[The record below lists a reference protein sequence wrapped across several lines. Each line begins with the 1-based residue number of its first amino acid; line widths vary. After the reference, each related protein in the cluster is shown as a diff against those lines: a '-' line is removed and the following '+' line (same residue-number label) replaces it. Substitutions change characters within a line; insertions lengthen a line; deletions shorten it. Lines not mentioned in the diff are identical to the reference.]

1 ELVYLAGP
9 SGAGKSTL
17 MKMVAAIERPSSG
30 RVIVFGQDI
39 GKLKKPS
46 IPFLRRKLGLIF
58 QHQRL
63 LNDRNILANVMLP
76 LLVSGAPNGQAEGRA
91 RAALDKVG
99 LLDRVR
105 ALPLELSGGEQ
116 QRVAIA
122 RAIVNRPQVILAD
135 EPTAN
140 LDRAK
145 DLPLELSGGEQQRVA
160 IARAIVNRPQIILA
174 DEPTANLDRVA
185 ADKVL
190 DALRA
195 FNSVG
200 VTCVISTHD
209 EQVLDR
215 AARVIRLE
223 HGQLVSADRVRADRR
238 ASDHGAAD
246 PVAADPAAADPA
258 GGAA

>member
-1 ELVYLAGP
+1 MIEFQSVSKQYSPHAIALREVSLEVAKGELVYLAGP

-17 MKMVAAIERPSSG
+17 LKMIAAIERPTSG
-30 RVIVFGQDI
+30 AVLVNGQDI
-39 GKLKKPS
+39 ARLGKAGV
-46 IPFLRRKLGLIF
+46 PFLRRNLGLIF
-58 QHQRL
+58 QQQKL
-63 LNDRNILANVMLP
+63 LNDRNILANTMLP
-76 LLVSGAPNGQAEGRA
+76 LLVTGASKGEAEQRA

-140 LDRAK
+140 LDRA
-145 DLPLELSGGEQQRVA
+145 S
-160 IARAIVNRPQIILA
+160 
-174 DEPTANLDRVA
+174 

-195 FNSVG
+195 FHAVG

-209 EQVLDR
+209 DQVLDS
-215 AARVIRLE
+215 AARVIHLE
-223 HGQLVSADRVRADRR
+223 QGQLVQ
-238 ASDHGAAD
+238 
-246 PVAADPAAADPA
+246 VAA
-258 GGAA
+258 